1 MEQEDQNLFET
12 LVEDLPGDA
21 ADFVGSEGDSATE
34 GGLEAGG
41 DTPAPAT
48 PESSEGQEAVAPA
61 ASAAAAATPSAA
73 PAPQASAVAPPPT
86 TPNVAPVAAER
97 DTPQQQAPVAQPQGQ
112 TPTAPPVDRAAAR
125 TEAVKAIAS
134 KYQLTEEQREAWAIE
149 PEKVV
154 PQLVGELYADVF
166 EAVFN
171 TVYGMLPA
179 LMHAQQQ
186 AVKVQTEGE
195 EAFYNE
201 FPALRTADKAVVMQ
215 YAQAYKV
222 ANPRATRD
230 QFIKAVG
237 TMASAALGLPLGQ
250 QPAPAPIPAQPVQRP
265 PIPVRGASVPAS
277 GLPQQ
282 QQKTIWEEMVVD

>member
-1 MEQEDQNLFET
+1 MEQEELNVFTD
-12 LVEDLPGDA
+12 LVADEPGDV
-21 ADFVGSEGDSATE
+21 ADFVGSEGDPMTE
-34 GGLEAGG
+34 GASGESGE
-41 DTPAPAT
+41 TPAPT
-48 PESSEGQEAVAPA
+48 PPAAPEGQEPVAPPAPA
-61 ASAAAAATPSAA
+61 AVATPSAA
-73 PAPQASAVAPPPT
+73 PAPQASAVIPPPT
-86 TPNVAPVAAER
+86 PPTAVPVAA
-97 DTPQQQAPVAQPQGQ
+97 TPDMSQQPAPAPQPPQGQ
-112 TPTAPPVDRAAAR
+112 QPTAPPVDRMAAR

-186 AVKVQTEGE
+186 AVRVQSEGE

-201 FPALRTADKAVVMQ
+201 FPALRNADKAVVIQ

-237 TMASAALGLPLGQ
+237 TMASAALGLPVGQ
-250 QPAPAPIPAQPVQRP
+250 QAAPAPMPPSPVQRP
-265 PIPVRGASVPAS
+265 PIPVRGASAPAS

-282 QQKTIWEEMVVD
+282 QQKTIWEEMVTD